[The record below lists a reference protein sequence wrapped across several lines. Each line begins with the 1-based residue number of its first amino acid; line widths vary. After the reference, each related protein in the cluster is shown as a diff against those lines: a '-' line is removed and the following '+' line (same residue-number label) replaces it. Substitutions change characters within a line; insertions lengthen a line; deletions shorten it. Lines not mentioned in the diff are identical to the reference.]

1 MINLLKTELIEL
13 KNLIQRHWTPIA
25 IISFSI
31 LLIILVRE
39 KKPPVLPKLHLDG
52 IPDQSLKSLV
62 YWGLVPL
69 IFGML
74 VTRKNPLKLGL
85 GLGNFRYWIPVSL
98 LFLVIALPIV
108 YVSGSA
114 GSFQN
119 YYAANQNFD
128 LSEYIW
134 RMSLYMIGW
143 EFFYRGFMTLGLKDS
158 LKEGAILV
166 QMIPFTLLHLGKP
179 MAESIACI
187 PSGLIWG
194 YIAYKG
200 ESFWPAF
207 FMHMAVNVVLK
218 CASIGMI

>member
-1 MINLLKTELIEL
+1 M
-13 KNLIQRHWTPIA
+13 
-25 IISFSI
+25 
-31 LLIILVRE
+31 
-39 KKPPVLPKLHLDG
+39 
-52 IPDQSLKSLV
+52 
-62 YWGLVPL
+62 
-69 IFGML
+69 
-74 VTRKNPLKLGL
+74 KLGL
-85 GLGNFRYWIPVSL
+85 GLGNYRYWIPVSL

-194 YIAYKG
+194 YIAYKS